1 MIDKEISM
9 DDIFA
14 SWRDKKFV
22 VVDKEVTDTRGHVVV
37 LSDFVYW
44 SDHMNELTSWCN
56 TNGGEIEG
64 MIVYFE
70 QDNDLTAF
78 ILRWS

>member
-9 DDIFA
+9 DDIFE

-22 VVDKEVTDTRGHVVV
+22 VVDKEVTTTQGHVVV
-37 LSDFVYW
+37 LSDFAYW
-44 SDHMNELTSWCN
+44 TEHHHGLIEWCQE
-56 TNGGEIEG
+56 NGGEIEG